1 MAAPEPKT
9 VREGKRVSKPSS
21 LNLSGRYMN
30 PDHEE
35 FMCSLEAIELPDIR
49 LVSDG
54 DFEEGARIVVYLE
67 ALGRL
72 EGDIKE
78 KTDSGFVLNVD
89 LSKPRL
95 VKINDKLRAL
105 QSRDDDDGDEI
116 RRHNRFEPANQTS
129 HLTLSDGRTYPCEVV
144 DISISGAAINVEVIP
159 SIGTYVMLGKMRGRV
174 TRILNEG
181 IAIEF
186 VRMLDKDALD
196 QNLS

>member
-1 MAAPEPKT
+1 
-9 VREGKRVSKPSS
+9 
-21 LNLSGRYMN
+21 MN

-54 DFEEGARIVVYLE
+54 DFEEGTRIVVYLE

-95 VKINDKLRAL
+95 VKINDKLKAL
-105 QSRDDDDGDEI
+105 QKREDDDGDEI

-174 TRILNEG
+174 TRILNDG

-186 VRMLDKDALD
+186 VRMLDKEALD